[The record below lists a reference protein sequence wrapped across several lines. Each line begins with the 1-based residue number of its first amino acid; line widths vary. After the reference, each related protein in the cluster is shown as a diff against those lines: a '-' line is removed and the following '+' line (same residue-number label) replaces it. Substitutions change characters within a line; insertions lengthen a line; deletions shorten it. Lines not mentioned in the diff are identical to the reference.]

1 MLKSSKTC
9 FICGK
14 DVERSDRVIHHCH
27 LTGAVFGI
35 AHSRCNLRAR
45 TPNFLPIF
53 FHNLSRYDAHHIIK
67 NLKLKPSE
75 DLTAISKTDET
86 FISFSINVPVGT
98 YKKKCGKIVKLV
110 HSLRFL
116 DSYQFVSQ
124 SLESLARTLSQTDFK
139 HLKDGFLG
147 IPDNLFGKITR
158 KCFFPYS
165 YLDSFTKFQKPLPE
179 YGESWRNSLSG
190 KIDITFA
197 DYQHAVDVYRE
208 FSCNNLGDY
217 HDIYLKTDVL
227 ILADIFEKFR
237 SVCLSVYKL
246 DPTHFYSAPNLSWE
260 AMLISTNVKLGLLE
274 DIDMLLFFE
283 RAIRGGING
292 VGDPRRFQ
300 CWSHLHDSHNGL
312 PLAPE
317 KVCIRPS
324 WLSPYANSFGIK
336 ASKTPKLVE
345 TLYDKKI
352 TFATIRI

>member
-35 AHSRCNLRAR
+35 AHSRCNLSAR

-147 IPDNLFGKITR
+147 IPDTLFGKITR

-197 DYQHAVDVYRE
+197 DYQHAVDVYRD

-274 DIDMLLFFE
+274 DIDMLLFF
-283 RAIRGGING
+283 RTGYPWRYNG
-292 VGDPRRFQ
+292 VGELRHF
-300 CWSHLHDSHNGL
+300 
-312 PLAPE
+312 
-317 KVCIRPS
+317 
-324 WLSPYANSFGIK
+324 K
-336 ASKTPKLVE
+336 ASNPYLESFDGNE
-345 TLYDKKI
+345 TT
-352 TFATIRI
+352 TFGAFF

>member
-1 MLKSSKTC
+1 M
-9 FICGK
+9 
-14 DVERSDRVIHHCH
+14 
-27 LTGAVFGI
+27 
-35 AHSRCNLRAR
+35 
-45 TPNFLPIF
+45 
-53 FHNLSRYDAHHIIK
+53 
-67 NLKLKPSE
+67 KLKPSE

-110 HSLRFL
+110 QSLRFL

-227 ILADIFEKFR
+227 ILADIFEKF
-237 SVCLSVYKL
+237 
-246 DPTHFYSAPNLSWE
+246 
-260 AMLISTNVKLGLLE
+260 
-274 DIDMLLFFE
+274 
-283 RAIRGGING
+283 
-292 VGDPRRFQ
+292 
-300 CWSHLHDSHNGL
+300 
-312 PLAPE
+312 
-317 KVCIRPS
+317 
-324 WLSPYANSFGIK
+324 
-336 ASKTPKLVE
+336 
-345 TLYDKKI
+345 
-352 TFATIRI
+352 